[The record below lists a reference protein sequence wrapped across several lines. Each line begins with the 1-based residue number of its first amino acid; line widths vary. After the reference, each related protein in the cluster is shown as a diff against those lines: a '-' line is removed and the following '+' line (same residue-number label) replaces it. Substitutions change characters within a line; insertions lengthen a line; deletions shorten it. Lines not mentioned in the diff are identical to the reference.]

1 MSLVKS
7 FSPDNVTNFE
17 TEHLYIIFMNKIY
30 NIRGITTARDY
41 DMDCNLVFY
50 RIDDGEGWIE
60 YETAIW
66 SDDVSDCWTPATMNR
81 TNLLWTVVGENAEK
95 FNKIICKI
103 SGGAS
108 CEVEQN

>member
-1 MSLVKS
+1 MS
-7 FSPDNVTNFE
+7 
-17 TEHLYIIFMNKIY
+17 KIY
-30 NIRGITTARDY
+30 NVRGITTTHDY
-41 DMDCNLVFY
+41 DMDCDLVFY
-50 RIDDGEGWIE
+50 RIDDGEGWTE

-66 SDDVSDCWTPATMNR
+66 NDDVSEYWTPATMSQ
-81 TNLLWTVVGENAEK
+81 TNLLWTIVGEDAEK

>member
-1 MSLVKS
+1 MSKV
-7 FSPDNVTNFE
+7 
-17 TEHLYIIFMNKIY
+17 Y
-30 NIRGITTARDY
+30 NIRGITITRDY
-41 DMDCNLVFY
+41 DLDCDLVFY
-50 RIDDGEGWIE
+50 RIDDGEGWTE

-66 SDDVSDCWTPATMNR
+66 NDEVSEYWTPATMHR
-81 TNLLWTVVGENAEK
+81 TNLLWTVVGEDAEK

>member
-1 MSLVKS
+1 MSKVY
-7 FSPDNVTNFE
+7 NV
-17 TEHLYIIFMNKIY
+17 
-30 NIRGITTARDY
+30 RGITTTRDY
-41 DMDCNLVFY
+41 DMDCDLVFY
-50 RIDDGEGWIE
+50 RIDDGEGWTE

-66 SDDVSDCWTPATMNR
+66 NDDVSEYWTPATMSQ
-81 TNLLWTVVGENAEK
+81 TNLLWTIVGEDVEK

>member
-1 MSLVKS
+1 
-7 FSPDNVTNFE
+7 
-17 TEHLYIIFMNKIY
+17 MNKIY
-30 NIRGITTARDY
+30 NIRGITTACDY
-41 DMDCNLVFY
+41 DMDCDLVFY
-50 RIDDGEGWIE
+50 RIDDGEGWTE

-66 SDDVSDCWTPATMNR
+66 NDDASEYWTPATMNR
-81 TNLLWTVVGENAEK
+81 TNFLWTVVGEDAEK

>member
-1 MSLVKS
+1 
-7 FSPDNVTNFE
+7 
-17 TEHLYIIFMNKIY
+17 MNKIY
-30 NIRGITTARDY
+30 NVRGITATRDY
-41 DMDCNLVFY
+41 DLDCCDLVFY

-66 SDDVSDCWTPATMNR
+66 NDDSSEYWTPATMSR
-81 TNLLWTVVGENAEK
+81 TNLLWTVVGEDAEK

>member
-1 MSLVKS
+1 
-7 FSPDNVTNFE
+7 
-17 TEHLYIIFMNKIY
+17 MNKIY

-41 DMDCNLVFY
+41 DMDCDLIFY
-50 RIDDGEGWIE
+50 CIEDGEGWVE

-66 SDDVSDCWTPATMNR
+66 NDDVSEYWTPAAMSR
-81 TNLLWTVVGENAEK
+81 TNLLWTVVGEDAEK